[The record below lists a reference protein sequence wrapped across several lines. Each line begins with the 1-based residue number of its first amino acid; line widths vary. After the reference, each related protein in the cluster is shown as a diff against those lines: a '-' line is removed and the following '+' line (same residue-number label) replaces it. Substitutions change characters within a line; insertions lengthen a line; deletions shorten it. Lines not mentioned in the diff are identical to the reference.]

1 MNIFRNDMAKKLT
14 LTLSLLCLYLGMSGQ
29 ETWGLQKCID
39 YAMEHNLQIKS
50 GELNSDLAQINL
62 KQAKHSL
69 FPSLSASV
77 NTGWNFGRTIDP
89 TTNVFN
95 TQTFFNNGYGLNSS
109 LVLFNSGALR
119 NTIKK
124 SQMDSEVSGLNLKQI
139 TRDLS
144 INIASLYLTAVYA
157 IENEKIAKTQ
167 LDNSKAQ
174 REKLIKSIDAGLKSK
189 NEIYN
194 LDAQVALDNQKLVTA
209 VNSVSSAMLSLKLA
223 MRLDSNTEMQLE
235 IPQGI
240 ELLTDAQRLS
250 LDELYDTATKNQP
263 SLLAARKRVE
273 SAQINENIANSQRLP
288 KLYFGANLNT
298 NYSNKGLTV
307 TGVDEQ
313 RIYQDIYINGQQ
325 VSIGQDVDIP
335 IYEKQKYF
343 DQLNQ
348 NLSYGFGFQMSIPI
362 YENYQNQASIDRARI
377 QTKAEL
383 NQLNIEQDN
392 FKSTLMQSLNDAK
405 NAKFSLDAAQS
416 NYEMSFS
423 AYENA
428 KKSYDLGAINNY
440 ELLNL
445 QSQMNI
451 AQNNLL
457 TAKYD
462 YIFKL
467 KVLDFYLGKPIVLN
481 Q

>member
-1 MNIFRNDMAKKLT
+1 
-14 LTLSLLCLYLGMSGQ
+14 
-29 ETWGLQKCID
+29 
-39 YAMEHNLQIKS
+39 
-50 GELNSDLAQINL
+50 
-62 KQAKHSL
+62 
-69 FPSLSASV
+69 
-77 NTGWNFGRTIDP
+77 
-89 TTNVFN
+89 
-95 TQTFFNNGYGLNSS
+95 
-109 LVLFNSGALR
+109 
-119 NTIKK
+119 
-124 SQMDSEVSGLNLKQI
+124 
-139 TRDLS
+139 
-144 INIASLYLTAVYA
+144 
-157 IENEKIAKTQ
+157 
-167 LDNSKAQ
+167 
-174 REKLIKSIDAGLKSK
+174 
-189 NEIYN
+189 
-194 LDAQVALDNQKLVTA
+194 
-209 VNSVSSAMLSLKLA
+209 MLSLKLA